1 MQREPGGSV
10 ILRGGVIVDGTGAP
24 RFQGDVGISDDLG
37 IGGGRIIPASDASG
51 PVIDVSGL
59 VVAPGFVDMHSH
71 SDLAVLADPAH
82 EAKVRQGVTLE
93 VLGQDGLSYAP
104 VTDAT
109 LDPLRAQLAGWNGD
123 PPGLDWSW
131 RSVGEYLDRID
142 AGAPVNAAYLIPHG
156 TVRLA
161 VLGAENRAPNGAELM
176 AMQELVAQG
185 MRDGSVGMSA
195 GLTYTPGMYADDAE
209 LVALNRVVA
218 AAGGYYSPHHRN
230 YGARVVEAYADCV
243 TIAEEAGVPL
253 HLAHCHVNF
262 PQNRGRAGEVLALLE
277 KAQARGVDVSLDS
290 YPYLASATYLHAPLP
305 SWAHEGGPDAT
316 LERLRDPA
324 QRARILH
331 EIEVTGSDGHH
342 GVPIDWATIVVT
354 GVQDPALEPHV
365 GQSIAAL
372 GGGERY
378 LDLLVADRL
387 GSSCRI
393 EVGNEENVRTVMTS
407 PCHTVGSDGILA
419 GSRPHPR
426 AWGTFPRY
434 LGHYT
439 RELGVLTLEECVER
453 MTSRP
458 ARRLGVPDRGVV
470 APGYRADLVCFDPD
484 TVRANATFD
493 EPRQPPDGIPHVLIA
508 GEFTVRDGARTD
520 RLPGRTV
527 RGRSWTPT

>member
-1 MQREPGGSV
+1 M

-24 RFQGDVGISDDLG
+24 GRPGDVGIDA
-37 IGGGRIIPASDASG
+37 GRIVPAEDAPG
-51 PVIDVSGL
+51 PVIDVTGL
-59 VVAPGFVDMHSH
+59 AVAPGFIDMHSH

-123 PPGLDWSW
+123 PAGLDWSW

-142 AGAPVNAAYLIPHG
+142 AGAPVNAAYLVPHG

-161 VLGAENRAPNGAELM
+161 VLGAENRAPDDDELADM
-176 AMQELVAQG
+176 CALVDAG
-185 MRDGSVGMSA
+185 MRDGAVGMSA

-209 LVALNRVVA
+209 LVALNQVVA
-218 AAGGYYSPHHRN
+218 AAGGYYCPHHRN
-230 YGARVVEAYADCV
+230 YGAQVVEAYGDCL
-243 TIAEEAGVPL
+243 TIAEQAGVSL

-262 PQNRGRAGEVLALLE
+262 PQNRGRAGEVLALID
-277 KAQARGVDVSLDS
+277 KAHAGGIDVSLDS

-305 SWAHEGGPDAT
+305 SWAHEGGLPAT
-316 LERLRDPA
+316 LDRLRDPD

-331 EIEVTGSDGHH
+331 ELEVTGSDGHH
-342 GVPIDWATIVVT
+342 GVPMDWATIIVT
-354 GVQDPALEPHV
+354 GVQDPSLEPFV
-365 GQSIAAL
+365 GRSLADLSPAP
-372 GGGERY
+372 GTFY
-378 LDLLVADRL
+378 LDLLLADRL

-393 EVGNEENVRTVMTS
+393 EAGNEENVRTVMTS
-407 PCHTVGSDGILA
+407 PWHTVGSDGILT
-419 GSRPHPR
+419 GSSPHPR

-434 LGHYT
+434 LGHYA
-439 RELGVLTLEECVER
+439 RDLGVLSLEEAVER

-458 ARRLGVPDRGVV
+458 ARRLGLPDRGVIR
-470 APGYRADLVCFDPD
+470 AGYRADLVCFDPD
-484 TVRANATFD
+484 TVRERSTFD
-493 EPRQPPDGIPHVLIA
+493 EPRQPPDGIPHVMID
-508 GEFTVRDGARTD
+508 GDFTVRDGVRTD

-527 RGRSWTPT
+527 RGPGWTGR